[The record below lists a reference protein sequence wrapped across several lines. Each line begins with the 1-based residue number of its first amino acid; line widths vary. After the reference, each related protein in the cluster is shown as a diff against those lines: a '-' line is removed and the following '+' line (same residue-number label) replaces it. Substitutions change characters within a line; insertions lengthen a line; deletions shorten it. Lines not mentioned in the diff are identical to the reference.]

1 MTGGDP
7 FQELRYPVRRF
18 CQIKTREHHGPMTSV
33 LIVHSDAKTADLIE
47 SVILELG
54 AAPTVVGDES
64 NALDV
69 LSQQSFPLVVVGS
82 QACQDIEIF
91 LNQLKIQHP
100 ESPSMVVSPDQS
112 ARAAKHAMHLGAA
125 DYLTEPLDRSELT
138 ASVKKLLQTGPD
150 ITIEDLSQGRY
161 DHIVGHSK
169 PIKDVFRL
177 VDKVAATDST
187 VMIYGE
193 SGTGKEL
200 VARAIHQNSPRR
212 QNPLIP
218 VNCGAIPEELL
229 ESELFGHEKGAFT
242 SAIRT
247 RIGRFEMADGGT
259 IFLDEIADM
268 SPRLQVKILRVLQ
281 EHEFERIGGTK
292 TINVNIRV
300 ITATNKNLRDAV
312 EGGRFREDLFYRLN
326 VIPITVPPLRDR
338 HADIP
343 LLVEHFLDRF
353 QQTRGDDVT
362 GIDND
367 AMAKL
372 MAYEWPG
379 NIRELEN
386 IIERMVILAENQTLS
401 VRDLPPRISQA
412 VPSAEAPGVIEITDD
427 GIDFN
432 QVVSDFENQLLIQAL
447 EKSDWVKNKAAKLL
461 KLNRTTLVEKL
472 KKKKIQS
479 PD

>member
-1 MTGGDP
+1 MTP
-7 FQELRYPVRRF
+7 
-18 CQIKTREHHGPMTSV
+18 I
-33 LIVHSDAKTADLIE
+33 LIVHSDGKTTDLIE

-54 AAPTVVGDES
+54 AAPTVAADETS
-64 NALDV
+64 ALDV
-69 LSQQSFPLVVVGS
+69 LAQKPFPLVLIGA
-82 QACQDIEIF
+82 QACQDLAVF
-91 LNQLKIQHP
+91 LNQVKIQHP
-100 ESPSMVVSPDQS
+100 GTAMVVLSPDQS
-112 ARAAKHAMHLGAA
+112 ARAAARAMRQGAS
-125 DYLTEPLDRSELT
+125 DYLTDPLERSEL
-138 ASVKKLLQTGPD
+138 AECVVKLLKVGPD
-150 ITIEDLSQGRY
+150 IQSEGLSQGRY
-161 DHIVGHSK
+161 DHIVGQSK
-169 PIKDVFRL
+169 PIRDVFRL

-200 VARAIHQNSPRR
+200 IARAIHQTSPRR

-281 EHEFERIGGTK
+281 EHQFERIGGTK

-300 ITATNKNLRDAV
+300 ITATNKDLRQAV
-312 EGGRFREDLFYRLN
+312 EQGRFREDLFYRLN
-326 VIPITVPPLRDR
+326 VIPITVPPLRER
-338 HADIP
+338 QADIP

-353 QQTRGDDVT
+353 QQIRGEDLRT
-362 GIDND
+362 IDNE

-401 VRDLPPRISQA
+401 VRDLPQRISQA
-412 VPSAEAPGVIEITDD
+412 VPATGTPGFIEITED

-432 QVVSDFENQLLIQAL
+432 QVVSDFENNLLLQAL
-447 EKSDWVKNKAAKLL
+447 DKSDWVKNKAAKLL

-472 KKKKIQS
+472 KKKQIQA